1 LRSTLPKTVSPKPGA
16 TRAFVR
22 LWSVKRIHK
31 SAWLLAVLS
40 GLLQV
45 LIFPRPNLYWLC
57 WIALAP
63 LFYAL
68 LRAREADAAE
78 LLSEETYSFLVPA
91 RFTQGFLLGWAS
103 GTVFY
108 LGSCYWVYTVM
119 HLYGGLS
126 PVVSFLLLVLFSL
139 FIGLHHGLFA
149 ALMTLAGQ
157 ARVGFSRKALV
168 LAPFLWV
175 AIELLRAHLVSFPW
189 LLLGTSQIDNLP
201 LTRLAGVT
209 GVYGISFEIA
219 LVNTAFTAAM
229 LVHRRRRRP
238 LLLAA
243 LAGAVA
249 LQATVLVRVPPSE
262 FDTHATLVQQ
272 NVAIQRQWSYERYKS
287 LLDELTQLSR
297 APQTSREPGV
307 APLIVWPESPAP
319 FQTDDRL
326 FAETTAELARAR
338 RSWLLAGA
346 TAVQSAAK
354 ADEPPA
360 VYNSAL
366 LVSPEGVA
374 AQRYDKV
381 HLVPWGEYVP
391 FAWAFGF
398 AKALTHEV
406 GAFTSSGG
414 ERQPLDVG
422 GHRYGVFICYESVFP
437 HEVRQFVEH
446 GAEVL
451 VNISNDGWFG
461 DSGAAWQGLNMAR
474 MRAVENHRW
483 MLRDTNTGITASID
497 PLGRVVATVPRNQR
511 LAMDAPYDLLGDL
524 TIYARYGDWFP
535 AVCAII
541 SVTGLIW
548 RREQG
553 DTRMTQPQPV

>member
-1 LRSTLPKTVSPKPGA
+1 MKG
-16 TRAFVR
+16 
-22 LWSVKRIHK
+22 IHK

-45 LIFPRPNLYWLC
+45 LIFPRPNCYWLC

-91 RFTQGFLLGWAS
+91 RVSQGFLLGWAS

-119 HLYGGLS
+119 HSYGGLS
-126 PVVSFLLLVLFSL
+126 PVVSFLLLILFSL
-139 FIGLHHGLFA
+139 YIGLHHGLFA
-149 ALMTLAGQ
+149 ALMVLAGR

-175 AIELLRAHLVSFPW
+175 AVELLRAHLVSFPW
-189 LLLGTSQIDNLP
+189 LLLGTAQIENLP
-201 LTRLAGVT
+201 LTRLASVT
-209 GVYGISFEIA
+209 GVYGVSFEIA

-229 LVHRRRRRP
+229 LVHRRRRKP
-238 LLLAA
+238 LLVAA

-249 LQATVLVRVPPSE
+249 LQSTVLVQVPRSE
-262 FDTHATLVQQ
+262 VDSHATLVQQ
-272 NVAIQRQWSYERYKS
+272 NVPIQRQWSYEQYKG
-287 LLDELTQLSR
+287 LLDELTRLSR
-297 APQTSREPGV
+297 APEPGKNPG
-307 APLIVWPESPAP
+307 APPLIVWPESPAP

-326 FAETTAELARAR
+326 FAETTAELARTQHA
-338 RSWLLAGA
+338 WLLTGA
-346 TAVQSAAK
+346 TAVQ
-354 ADEPPA
+354 PA
-360 VYNSAL
+360 VKPGEAPSDYNSAL
-366 LVSPEGVA
+366 LVSPEGVPT
-374 AQRYDKV
+374 QRYDKV

-414 ERQPLDVG
+414 ERLPLDAG

-497 PLGRVVATVPRNQR
+497 PLGRVVAGAPRNQR
-511 LAMDAPYDLLGDL
+511 LAMDAPYHLLNDI
-524 TIYARYGDWFP
+524 TFYARYGDWFP

>member
-1 LRSTLPKTVSPKPGA
+1 MKG
-16 TRAFVR
+16 
-22 LWSVKRIHK
+22 IHK

-45 LIFPRPNLYWLC
+45 LIFPRPNCYWLC

-91 RFTQGFLLGWAS
+91 RVSQGFLLGWTS

-119 HLYGGLS
+119 HSYGGLS
-126 PVVSFLLLVLFSL
+126 PVVSFLLLILFSL
-139 FIGLHHGLFA
+139 YIGLHHGLFA
-149 ALMTLAGQ
+149 ALMVLAGR

-175 AIELLRAHLVSFPW
+175 AVELLRAHLVSFPW

-201 LTRLAGVT
+201 LTRLASVT
-209 GVYGISFEIA
+209 GVYGVSFEIA

-229 LVHRRRRRP
+229 LVHRRRRKP
-238 LLLAA
+238 LLVAA

-249 LQATVLVRVPPSE
+249 LQATVLVQVPRSE
-262 FDTHATLVQQ
+262 VDSHATLVQQ
-272 NVAIQRQWSYERYKS
+272 NVPIQRQWSYEQYKG
-287 LLDELTQLSR
+287 LLDELTRLSR
-297 APQTSREPGV
+297 APEPGKDPG
-307 APLIVWPESPAP
+307 APPLIVWPESPAP
-319 FQTDDRL
+319 FQTNDRL
-326 FAETTAELARAR
+326 FAETTAELARTQHA
-338 RSWLLAGA
+338 WLLAGA
-346 TAVQSAAK
+346 TAVQPTVKPGEAPS
-354 ADEPPA
+354 D
-360 VYNSAL
+360 YNSAL
-366 LVSPEGVA
+366 LVSPEGVPT
-374 AQRYDKV
+374 QRYDKV

-406 GAFTSSGG
+406 GAFTSSAG
-414 ERQPLDVG
+414 ERLPLDAG

-497 PLGRVVATVPRNQR
+497 PLGRVVAGAPRNQR
-511 LAMDAPYDLLGDL
+511 LAMDAPYHLLNDI
-524 TIYARYGDWFP
+524 TFYARYGDWFP

>member
-1 LRSTLPKTVSPKPGA
+1 MGGRLYTAGTVSRGFA
-16 TRAFVR
+16 R
-22 LWSVKRIHK
+22 LWNVKGIQK
-31 SAWLLAVLS
+31 SAWFLAVLS

-45 LIFPRPNLYWLC
+45 LIFPRPNWYWLC

-68 LRAREADAAE
+68 LRAREADAAQ
-78 LLSEETYSFLVPA
+78 LLTEETYSFLVPA
-91 RFTQGFLLGWAS
+91 RFGQGFLLGWAS

-108 LGSCYWVYTVM
+108 LGSCYWVYSVM
-119 HLYGGLS
+119 HTYGGLS
-126 PVVSFLLLVLFSL
+126 PLVSFLLLILFSL
-139 FIGLHHGLFA
+139 YIGLHHGLFG
-149 ALMTLAGQ
+149 ALVAMAGQ

-175 AIELLRAHLVSFPW
+175 GVELLRAHLVSFPW
-189 LLLGTSQIDNLP
+189 LLLGTAQVDNLP

-209 GVYGISFEIA
+209 GVYGLSFEIA

-229 LVHRRRRRP
+229 LVHRRRRKP
-238 LLLAA
+238 LLVAA

-249 LQATVLVRVPPSE
+249 LHATVLVQVPPSE
-262 FDTHATLVQQ
+262 FDSHAMLVQP
-272 NVAIQRQWSYERYKS
+272 NVPIQRQWTYEEYEK
-287 LLDELTQLSR
+287 LLDELTSISR
-297 APQTSREPGV
+297 PPQMGSDPGV

-319 FQTDDRL
+319 FATDDRL
-326 FAETTAELARAR
+326 FSETTAELAKSRH
-338 RSWLLAGA
+338 SWLLVGA
-346 TAVQSAAK
+346 TAVQPAATPGE
-354 ADEPPA
+354 AAQD
-360 VYNSAL
+360 YNSAL
-366 LVSPEGVA
+366 LIPPNGGA
-374 AQRYDKV
+374 GQRYDKV
-381 HLVPWGEYVP
+381 HLVPWGEYIP

-406 GAFTSSGG
+406 GAYTSSGG
-414 ERQPLDVG
+414 ERLPLDAG

-437 HEVRQFVEH
+437 HEVRQFVQH

-461 DSGAAWQGLNMAR
+461 NSGAAWQGLNMAR

-483 MLRDTNTGITASID
+483 MLRGTNTGITASID
-497 PLGRVVATVPRNQR
+497 PMGRSVATIPRNRR
-511 LAMDAPYDLLGDL
+511 LAMDAPYDLLND
-524 TIYARYGDWFP
+524 TTFYARYGDWFP

-541 SVTGLIW
+541 SVTGLLW

-553 DTRMTQPQPV
+553 NTQMTQPQPV